1 MMVVCVYIECVLPLY
16 SLHKA
21 VEDFDVQL
29 SAGGRSP
36 QLVKAVE
43 SRLRKQIQ
51 ELHLRCGKVC
61 VWLLEVVAGCQRA
74 TAGCRCSLSPSPAPS
89 PLSLLPSPYLSLLL
103 CSWWTAPSPC
113 LRWISA
119 NWKEP
124 STTPTEVCTSS
135 VSVSATDHTA
145 SVRL

>member
-1 MMVVCVYIECVLPLY
+1 MNTQCVSFHCIY

-61 VWLLEVVAGCQRA
+61 VWLLEVVAGCQRV
-74 TAGCRCSLSPSPAPS
+74 TAGWRCSLSLHLLLLPPSLLW
-89 PLSLLPSPYLSLLL
+89 PLSLSHSSPL
-103 CSWWTAPSPC
+103 
-113 LRWISA
+113 
-119 NWKEP
+119 
-124 STTPTEVCTSS
+124 
-135 VSVSATDHTA
+135 
-145 SVRL
+145 